1 MKLLLAVAFVGF
13 AAAAPLGESEYQS
26 LWTQFKQDFTKSY
39 ALAEEHDARYLTFKT
54 NVDFI
59 MSHNERAD
67 EHAFTVGINQFAD
80 MTRQE
85 FKKTMLTYQA
95 ERKQANPIKVFDT
108 TATPAS
114 VDWVAKGAVTPVKN
128 QAQCGSCWA
137 FSTTGSTEGA
147 IQIASGKLISLSE
160 QQLVDCGKKTGNH

>member
-1 MKLLLAVAFVGF
+1 MMKLLLAVAFVGF

-67 EHAFTVGINQFAD
+67 EHGFTVGINQFAD

-85 FKKTMLTYQA
+85 FKKVMLTYKA
-95 ERKQANPIKVFDT
+95 ENKKPGNV
-108 TATPAS
+108 
-114 VDWVAKGAVTPVKN
+114 
-128 QAQCGSCWA
+128 
-137 FSTTGSTEGA
+137 
-147 IQIASGKLISLSE
+147 QIL
-160 QQLVDCGKKTGNH
+160 D

>member
-1 MKLLLAVAFVGF
+1 MMKLLLAVAFVGF

-59 MSHNERAD
+59 MSHNSRSD
-67 EHAFTVGINQFAD
+67 EHGFTVGINQFAD

-85 FKKTMLTYQA
+85 FKKVMLTYQA
-95 ERKQANPIKVFDT
+95 DRKTPNTVKVFDE
-108 TATPAS
+108 S
-114 VDWVAKGAVTPVKN
+114 EIDDEVDWVAKGAV
-128 QAQCGSCWA
+128 
-137 FSTTGSTEGA
+137 
-147 IQIASGKLISLSE
+147 
-160 QQLVDCGKKTGNH
+160 